1 MSKFPIS
8 ETTRSKLKATVDPIF
23 PASRFIRL
31 EQLQELDPFTVMFM
45 LLTVRQVFSLENTF
59 CSLSYIF
66 YQVSKS

>member
-8 ETTRSKLKATVDPIF
+8 ETTRSKLRATVDPIF

-66 YQVSKS
+66 YKVSKS

>member
-8 ETTRSKLKATVDPIF
+8 ETARSKLRATVAPIF

-59 CSLSYIF
+59 CSLSYMF
-66 YQVSKS
+66 YQIIM